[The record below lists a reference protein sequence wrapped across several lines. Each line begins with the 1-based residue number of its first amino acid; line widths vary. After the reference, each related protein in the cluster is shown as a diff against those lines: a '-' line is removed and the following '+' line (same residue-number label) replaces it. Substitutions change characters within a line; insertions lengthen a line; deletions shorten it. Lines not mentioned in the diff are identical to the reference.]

1 MFAIAGVT
9 GHTGQVVANTLL
21 AQGLKVRV
29 IVRSADKGEAWKKRG
44 AEVAVADLK
53 DAKALTAALTGA
65 TGAYLLVPPNPAAT
79 DLLANGAA
87 HVEAMKAAI
96 PASGVKHVVFLSS
109 IAAHQP
115 GKTGPI
121 VIVRAAEKALSTVGT
136 PITFLRPGY
145 FMENLLANMHPMKE
159 QGVLP
164 SLNNVTAPFPMVHT
178 SDIGAFAAWA
188 LRQGVAAPRVL
199 ELAGPAERSMTDA
212 AQVFGAAMKKAITP
226 VFVPPEARVP
236 ALTQAGL
243 NTAWATAY
251 AEMGSAMDSGLM
263 TFEGAA
269 QRGLVT
275 LEQFVASVFER

>member
-1 MFAIAGVT
+1 MYAIAGVT

-29 IVRSADKGEAWKKRG
+29 IVRSADKGEVWKKKG

-65 TGAYLLVPPNPAAT
+65 TGAYLLIPPNFAAT
-79 DLLANGAA
+79 DLQANGAG

-109 IAAHQP
+109 IAAQQP
-115 GKTGPI
+115 SGTGPI
-121 VIVRAAEKALSTVGT
+121 MIVRAAEKALSTLGT
-136 PITFLRPGY
+136 PVTFLRPAY

-164 SLNNVTAPFPMVHT
+164 SLSNPTAPFPMIHT

-188 LRQGVAAPRVL
+188 LRQGVAALRIM
-199 ELAGPAERSMTDA
+199 ELAGLAERSMADVA
-212 AQVFGAAMKKAITP
+212 KVFGAAMKKTINP
-226 VFVPPEARVP
+226 VFVPAEARVP

-243 NTAWATAY
+243 NTAWASAY
-251 AEMGSAMDSGLM
+251 AEMGTAMDSGLM

-275 LEQFVASVFER
+275 LEEFVAGVFAR